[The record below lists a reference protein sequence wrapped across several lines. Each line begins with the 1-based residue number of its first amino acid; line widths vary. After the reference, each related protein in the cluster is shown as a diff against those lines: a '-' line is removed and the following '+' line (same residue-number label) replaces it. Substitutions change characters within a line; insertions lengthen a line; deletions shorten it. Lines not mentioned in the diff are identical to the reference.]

1 MHSELITA
9 KVTSALLTVLLVS
22 GPVLLAA
29 VVLGLLVGILQ
40 AATQIQDQ
48 TLPLTV
54 KLFTILIVLIVLGPL
69 LAGQIVTQASSVLDE
84 FPVLTR

>member
-1 MHSELITA
+1 MHSELIAA
-9 KVTSALLTVLLVS
+9 KVTDALLTVLVVS
-22 GPVLLAA
+22 GPVLVAA

-69 LAGQIVTQASSVLDE
+69 LASQIVTQASSVLDE
-84 FPVLTR
+84 FPALTR

>member
-1 MHSELITA
+1 MHSELIAT
-9 KVTSALLTVLLVS
+9 KVTDALLTVLLVS

-48 TLPLTV
+48 TLPLAV
-54 KLFTILIVLIVLGPL
+54 KLFTILIVLIVLGPVM
-69 LAGQIVTQASSVLDE
+69 ASQIVTQASSVLDE
-84 FPVLTR
+84 FPRLTR

>member
-22 GPVLLAA
+22 GPVLIAA
-29 VVLGLLVGILQ
+29 VVLGLLIGILQ